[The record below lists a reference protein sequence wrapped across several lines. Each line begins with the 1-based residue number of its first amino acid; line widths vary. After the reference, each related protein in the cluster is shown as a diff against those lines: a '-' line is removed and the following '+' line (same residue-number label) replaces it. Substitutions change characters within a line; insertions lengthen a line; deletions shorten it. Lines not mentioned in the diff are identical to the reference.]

1 LALLFKTAAWAQWAL
16 VFALPVGK
24 EKHGIITFTLW
35 LLRQNRR
42 QKIFNRGAL
51 QFCGGLCACAAGA

>member
-51 QFCGGLCACAAGA
+51 KFCGGLCACAAGA